1 MNYISL
7 LSKVFH
13 GAKRNIMKFLT
24 AKTYIIIGELY
35 IIANEHVFS
44 TARVG
49 LSEATGVVVI
59 YQD

>member
-1 MNYISL
+1 MIMRDKPGSGGKMVNYISL

-13 GAKRNIMKFLT
+13 GAKRNIMKFC
-24 AKTYIIIGELY
+24 
-35 IIANEHVFS
+35 ANEHVFS

-49 LSEATGVVVI
+49 LSEATGVVLVI